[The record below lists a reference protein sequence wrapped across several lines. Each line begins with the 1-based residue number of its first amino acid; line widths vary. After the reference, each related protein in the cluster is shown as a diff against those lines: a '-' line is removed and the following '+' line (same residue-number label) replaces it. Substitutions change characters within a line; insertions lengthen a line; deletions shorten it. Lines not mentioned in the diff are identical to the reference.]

1 MIENGGFATYR
12 FEGMIGFKAGLVH
25 LPRSG
30 LLELLDI
37 SICIIGDISRGLVK
51 AWEEATNT

>member
-30 LLELLDI
+30 LLEPRAMPVRSYKVLPF
-37 SICIIGDISRGLVK
+37 RREMK
-51 AWEEATNT
+51 